1 MKIYRDSDRC
11 WRLCLIV
18 VLIAPIFYSLLDLQQ
33 AFSGDWIVQ
42 DDARQHVFW
51 MMRYIDPEL
60 FPNDLIAD
68 YFQSVAPF
76 GYSSLYK
83 LAANFGID
91 PLVFNKLLPFGLR
104 LIITYYFFLLC
115 REIFP
120 VPAGCIISTLLINH
134 NIWLKDDIVSGTPRA
149 FLYPFLLAFLYYFT
163 KQALITCCIT
173 IILLSLFYPQM
184 VLIVIGI
191 LILKPIEWRGWF
203 PTVVNNSKSRSFSL
217 ICLAVAIIVLL
228 PYAIQTSDYAPVITR
243 AEAIEMAE
251 FHYDGRSNFFKD
263 SIIEYLVGRGN
274 GVMIST
280 AVFNPIILL
289 SGLFLPLIV
298 KRSRQFKLASKITA
312 KLDTLSKLL
321 IASLGMYIL
330 AHIFLFRF
338 HLPSRYTTHSLRITM
353 AISAGITITI
363 TLNNLLTKFDK
374 KYSFIKSKILS
385 SLLIV
390 VVLLLTYSSFLDFYS
405 PTGYKVGSYPELYRF
420 FQQQPKDI
428 VIASLS
434 KEADNLPTF
443 AKRSVLVSREY
454 AIPYQLGYYRPFSTK
469 VKDLIAAQYSDR
481 LSTVRQFIRQYNI
494 SYWLIEDESFD
505 LEYVEKNRWLKQY
518 QPEYQKAIA
527 SLKSDRTPVIQARID
542 NCQVLSDGKYKVI
555 NTQCLLNPNL

>member
-1 MKIYRDSDRC
+1 MRIYQDSDRV
-11 WRLCLIV
+11 WRLCLVV
-18 VLIAPIFYSLLDLQQ
+18 VLIAPIFYSLLDWQQ

-60 FPNDLIAD
+60 FPDDLIAN

-76 GYSSLYK
+76 GYSFLYK
-83 LAANFGID
+83 LAAYFGID
-91 PLVFNKLLPFGLR
+91 PLVFNKLVPFGLR
-104 LIITYYFFLLC
+104 TISTYYFFLLC

-120 VPAGCIISTLLINH
+120 IPAGCIVSTLLFNH

-149 FLYPFLLAFLYYFT
+149 FLYPFFLAFLYYLS
-163 KQALITCCIT
+163 KQALIPCCVA

-184 VLIVIGI
+184 VLIAIGM
-191 LILKPIEWRGWF
+191 LILMLIKWRGWI
-203 PTVVNNSKSRSFSL
+203 PNVVNNSKSRFSL
-217 ICLAVAIIVLL
+217 ICLTVAIVVLL

-251 FHYDGRSNFFKD
+251 FHYNGRSNFFKD
-263 SIIEYLVGRGN
+263 SIVEYIVGRGN

-280 AVFNPIILL
+280 AVFSPIILL
-289 SGLFLPLIV
+289 SGLFLPLIL
-298 KRSRQFKLASKITA
+298 KRSRQFELAAKITA

-330 AHIFLFRF
+330 AHIFLFRL

-363 TLNNLLTKFDK
+363 TLNYLLTEFDK

-385 SLLIV
+385 SLLVAAI
-390 VVLLLTYSSFLDFYS
+390 LLLTYSNFLDFYS
-405 PTGYKVGSYPELYRF
+405 PTGYKVGEYPELYRF

-443 AKRSVLVSREY
+443 TERSVLVSREY

-469 VKDLIAAQYSDR
+469 VKDLITAQYSDR

-518 QPEYQKAIA
+518 EAEHRQAI
-527 SLKSDRTPVIQARID
+527 SILKSDRTPVIQVRID
-542 NCQVLSDGKYKVI
+542 DCQILTEGKYKVI
-555 NTQCLLNPNL
+555 NARCLLNLKS